1 MMKLKIIRALKVV
14 FNDTHLCV
22 LDNSEGTHQN
32 KCVSKPELR
41 LSLALLAF

>member
-1 MMKLKIIRALKVV
+1 MKLKIIRALKVA
-14 FNDTHLCV
+14 FNDTYLCV

-32 KCVSKPELR
+32 KCVRLR